1 MIDFIALAGV
11 VLRGAEVLIKVLD
24 LLRKAKEKKAET
36 TRDNK

>member
-11 VLRGAEVLIKVLD
+11 VLRGVEVLIKVLY
-24 LLRKAKEKKAET
+24 LLRKKKEKKAET